1 MGKRAH
7 DGLDSASEDEDDET
21 FSYHRPTPWSLLS
34 HDDEEV
40 EEPAP
45 RAAPK
50 KPEQPQFAP
59 EESVNMAP
67 LRGKERRKARKQK
80 KRRQGL
86 AQQMDA
92 MMDLDEAAHDPEGNE
107 SAEEL

>member
-21 FSYHRPTPWSLLS
+21 VSHYRPTPWSLLP
-34 HDDEEV
+34 HDEDEA

-50 KPEQPQFAP
+50 KPERPQFAP

-67 LRGKERRKARKQK
+67 SRGKERRKARKQK

-86 AQQMDA
+86 VQQMDA